1 MARDCFRGIE
11 VQRSRPVIAPR
22 QRWNREYG
30 GKVVERNRIGHFFNP
45 EREGFEPPVPF
56 RVQWFSRPPPSTTRP
71 SLPPSL
77 ARIASRASARRV
89 RAPRRDGGRTAIL
102 FGNRCTRRDARA
114 GKHGGVG
121 IERRADVIERR
132 R

>member
-71 SLPPSL
+71 PLPFDDDLTFLL
-77 ARIASRASARRV
+77 AQTAPMSDARR
-89 RAPRRDGGRTAIL
+89 
-102 FGNRCTRRDARA
+102 FDARA
-114 GKHGGVG
+114 AAGVFS
-121 IERRADVIERR
+121 
-132 R
+132 